1 MTFNFMS
8 KLTQQSLPILPLL
21 VLVFARSLAKASDL
35 KETQLVLYFQDF
47 TAGPNTSS
55 IPVAGIAGKL
65 WTFTQFGTI
74 YVTDDTMTQGPN
86 ITSSVVGRAHGITV
100 ASALDGSNALVLV
113 SRVHKHE
120 VQWQHSRDTRKQ

>member
-1 MTFNFMS
+1 MAFNFMS
-8 KLTQQSLPILPLL
+8 KLTQQSLLL
-21 VLVFARSLAKASDL
+21 LLLDLVFARSLAEASDL

-86 ITSSVVGRAHGITV
+86 ITYIS
-100 ASALDGSNALVLV
+100 
-113 SRVHKHE
+113 
-120 VQWQHSRDTRKQ
+120 HSRTGPRHNSGIGTGRKQCPCLC